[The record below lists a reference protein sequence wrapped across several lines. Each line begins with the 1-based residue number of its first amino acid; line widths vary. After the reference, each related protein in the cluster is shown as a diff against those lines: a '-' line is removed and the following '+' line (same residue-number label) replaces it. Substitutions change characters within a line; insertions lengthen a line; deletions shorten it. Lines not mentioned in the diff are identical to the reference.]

1 MNVFDK
7 GDFVRVD
14 GVNAVVVATDDDFGI
29 PEGYI
34 AVFFGTDPQKR
45 ESKGESENLPPKVFI
60 MPMDLV
66 EDGLEADYVKIG

>member
-34 AVFFGTDPQKR
+34 AVFFGTDPQNR
-45 ESKGESENLPPKVFI
+45 ESLGGAKNSPPKVFV

-66 EDGLEADYVKIG
+66 EDGLEAGYVKIG